1 MAESEHKERL
11 PRVGVVM
18 GSESDRPMMEES
30 ARVLGEF
37 GVGCEVVVRSAHRSP
52 EATARWAREAR
63 SRGLRVIIAGA
74 GGAAHLAGA
83 LAAHSRLPVLGVPLA
98 TSPLGGFDA
107 LLATVQMPPGV
118 PVGTLGVGA
127 WGAKNAAHL
136 ALRILALEDRVLARR
151 LEQRA
156 LEPARR
162 GAGAAGARPSGPRSG
177 RFRATREGAGRAGAS
192 RGGGSL
198 ARLRSSRAPRRTRRG
213 DG

>member
-1 MAESEHKERL
+1 MAVRERRRQV
-11 PRVGVVM
+11 PRVGVVI
-18 GSESDRPMMEES
+18 GSESDRPTMEEA
-30 ARVLGEF
+30 ARVLAEF
-37 GVGCEVVVRSAHRSP
+37 GVPCEVVVRSAHRAP

-83 LAAHSRLPVLGVPLA
+83 IAAHTRVPVLGVPLA

-136 ALRILALEDRVLARR
+136 ALRFLALEDGALARR
-151 LEQRA
+151 LEEHAAA
-156 LEPARR
+156 L
-162 GAGAAGARPSGPRSG
+162 ARPGSQ
-177 RFRATREGAGRAGAS
+177 
-192 RGGGSL
+192 RGG
-198 ARLRSSRAPRRTRRG
+198 
-213 DG
+213 